1 MWFKIING
9 INERQVE
16 DNDLNYLNL
25 RFDLHIAIYMIELLK
40 SKINFEILDNKLII
54 QDNKENILSDDD
66 FYFWWQITRYQELY
80 NEEFEIIKK
89 MKGVDQTIA
98 KLKNS
103 IQNIKEKDDTKK
115 IKKID
120 ETETKIA
127 KLTNYMMKENPIVKQ
142 KLTALSNFRNTYHNR
157 ESIDKL
163 LNSIRLYLINNE

>member
-1 MWFKIING
+1 MWLKIING
-9 INERQVE
+9 INERHAE
-16 DNDLNYLNL
+16 DKDLNYLNL
-25 RFDLHIAIYMIELLK
+25 RFDLHIAVYMIELVK
-40 SKINFEILDNKLII
+40 SRINFEIVDDKLII

-66 FYFWWQITRYQELY
+66 LFYWWQITRYKELY
-80 NEEFEIIKK
+80 NEELEIIKK
-89 MKGVDQTIA
+89 MKEVDQTIV